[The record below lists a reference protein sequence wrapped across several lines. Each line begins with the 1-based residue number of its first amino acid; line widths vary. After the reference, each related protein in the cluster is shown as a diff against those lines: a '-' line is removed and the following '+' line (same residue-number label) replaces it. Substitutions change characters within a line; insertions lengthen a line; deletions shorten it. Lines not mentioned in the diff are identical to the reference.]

1 MSGFCIVERGIYEKL
16 RSLFCL
22 QGIKEVSTGNSLVLV
37 DEVSNSLL
45 YGCRFLILGLTYPVV
60 GYGL

>member
-1 MSGFCIVERGIYEKL
+1 
-16 RSLFCL
+16 L